1 MKDLAALT
9 PPAVVCVA
17 FIIGVVM
24 FLRREMAPKRRV
36 REDARREANI
46 SGNNGIIDANEATS
60 AARPEGNRDG
70 NSEGNTV
77 GPAGENPVA
86 NADEPDHV
94 SRSSGDHGSPH

>member
-1 MKDLAALT
+1 LKDLAALT
-9 PPAVVCVA
+9 PPAVVCIA

-36 REDARREANI
+36 REDARREADI

-70 NSEGNTV
+70 HTTEPT
-77 GPAGENPVA
+77 GENPVA
-86 NADEPDHV
+86 NVDAADHV
-94 SRSSGDHGSPH
+94 SRSSRDHGSAH